1 MYVKEIHYNL
11 AIHLYWAANLAEKSL
26 QTLVTYT
33 PSSDFYGTK
42 NPEKTTSFSSPQQVD
57 FIPTR
62 TCHGNRKNRNGC
74 YWLNQNAVTK
84 RYGTPVLHTWKR
96 CSLATAINSENN
108 KHWSWTSKWNLEK
121 ISPREYSKK
130 TKIKESLVCS
140 RPVKNCQDA
149 FLPLLKNNTTK
160 CYKILAA
167 AKSMLNPR
175 SCEVPQFPLKLIK
188 VQPEKPISGSC
199 RPVTEG
205 CCGTF
210 LRTLLRS
217 GFLWDLQAFADSPRS
232 KSPNRTPF
240 PRPDAVWWTHPA
252 WSRIEPW
259 LIHHIPLW
267 MNLPNEITSFHCM
280 KSLVCKFSSQSRK
293 ALNILEQHYLTASLL
308 AMVSP

>member
-1 MYVKEIHYNL
+1 
-11 AIHLYWAANLAEKSL
+11 
-26 QTLVTYT
+26 
-33 PSSDFYGTK
+33 
-42 NPEKTTSFSSPQQVD
+42 
-57 FIPTR
+57 
-62 TCHGNRKNRNGC
+62 
-74 YWLNQNAVTK
+74 
-84 RYGTPVLHTWKR
+84 
-96 CSLATAINSENN
+96 
-108 KHWSWTSKWNLEK
+108 
-121 ISPREYSKK
+121 
-130 TKIKESLVCS
+130 
-140 RPVKNCQDA
+140 
-149 FLPLLKNNTTK
+149 
-160 CYKILAA
+160 
-167 AKSMLNPR
+167 MLNPR

-280 KSLVCKFSSQSRK
+280 KSLVCKFSEKPWTS
-293 ALNILEQHYLTASLL
+293 LNSTTWLYHCWQWFHHNCNWWADCLWGIAGSNTTFPGHKYDARTCGRRYG
-308 AMVSP
+308 MVWRCWGEKKDQWKNKLHIWFPNLQPTNLSC